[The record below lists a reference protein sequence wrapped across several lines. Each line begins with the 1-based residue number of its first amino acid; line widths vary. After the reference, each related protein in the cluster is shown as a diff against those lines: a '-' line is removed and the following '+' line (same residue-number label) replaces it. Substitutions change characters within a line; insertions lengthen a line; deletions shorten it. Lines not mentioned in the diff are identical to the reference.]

1 MASTSPVSKPSTNQ
15 MLFSSFNTSKHDI
28 TVPRKDEEPR
38 LLPTAAGG
46 AANADAGAVG
56 CGWGRTQRPGR

>member
-1 MASTSPVSKPSTNQ
+1 MASASPISKPSTNQ

-38 LLPTAAGG
+38 PLPTVAGG
-46 AANADAGAVG
+46 AASADANAVG
-56 CGWGRTQRPGR
+56 CGWGQTQRPGR

>member
-28 TVPRKDEEPR
+28 TMPRKDEEPR
-38 LLPTAAGG
+38 PLPTAAEG
-46 AANADAGAVG
+46 AASADAGAVG
-56 CGWGRTQRPGR
+56 CSWGRTQRPRR